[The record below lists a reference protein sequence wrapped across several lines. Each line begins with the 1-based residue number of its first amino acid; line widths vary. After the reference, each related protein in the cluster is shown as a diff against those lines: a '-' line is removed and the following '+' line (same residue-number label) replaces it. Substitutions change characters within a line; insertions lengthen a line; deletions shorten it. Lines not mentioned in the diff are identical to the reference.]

1 MQTELS
7 IVIPCLNEEKSLP
20 YCLEKAKRFL
30 SENKVDGEIIVVDNG
45 STDNS
50 INIARQFEVRVINEA
65 EKGYGRALMTGFNAA
80 NGKYI
85 IMGDADDSYDFY
97 PLMPF
102 LERLRNGHDLVVGN
116 RFTGGIEKNAMPFL
130 HQYVGNPTLS
140 FISKLFFRS
149 NAGDILCG
157 LRGMTKEAF
166 QKMELRTIGMEF
178 CPEMIVKATL
188 HKMTIAEVPIKLYP
202 DKRNRSSHLKTWQ
215 DGWRNLRFLLLYS
228 PKWLFLIPG
237 LIMMT
242 LGFILSLFL
251 IKSPLPFAGKKLDV
265 HTLIYTSGCILIGFQ
280 FIVMYFFTKL
290 YAATN
295 GLLPFQEKFLFSFN
309 KFFKLERG
317 LLIGFLFVIAGIILS
332 LKSFLFWEHTGFGN
346 LDPMIVL
353 RWVIPSMTF
362 IILGVQ
368 IIISFFYL
376 SFLTINNKPDKS
388 ISDGQ

>member
-1 MQTELS
+1 MHTELS

-30 SENKVDGEIIVVDNG
+30 SENNVSGEIIVVDNG

-50 INIARQFEVRVINEA
+50 INIAKQFEARIINET
-65 EKGYGRALMTGFNAA
+65 EKGYGRALATGMKAA
-80 NGKYI
+80 NGKFI

-97 PLMPF
+97 PLLPF
-102 LERLRNGHDLVVGN
+102 LDGLRNGYDLVVGN
-116 RFTGGIEKNAMPFL
+116 RFAGGIQKGAMPFL
-130 HQYVGNPTLS
+130 HQYIGNPALS
-140 FISKLFFRS
+140 FTSKLFFRS
-149 NAGDILCG
+149 KVGDILCG

-166 QKMELRTIGMEF
+166 EKMELRTTGMEF

-188 HKMTIAEVPIKLYP
+188 HKMKVAEVPIKLYP
-202 DKRNRSSHLKTWQ
+202 DKRNRASHLQTWQ

-237 LIMMT
+237 LIMLV

-251 IKSPLPFAGKKLDV
+251 IRSPLPFAGKKLDV

-280 FIVMYFFTKL
+280 FITFYFFTRL
-290 YAATN
+290 YAATH
-295 GLLPFQEKFLFSFN
+295 GLLPFQEKFLLDFN
-309 KFFKLERG
+309 RFFKLEKG
-317 LLIGFLFVIAGIILS
+317 LLVGFLLVIGGIVLS

-346 LDPMIVL
+346 LDPMVVL
-353 RWVIPSMTF
+353 RWVIPSMTLV
-362 IILGVQ
+362 ILGVQ

-376 SFLTINNKPDKS
+376 SFLTINSKQGKK
-388 ISDGQ
+388 